1 MTDEA
6 KARAQIT
13 RQRNKEAR
21 AAARAE
27 REAQERQ
34 DKVLVLKGLRAVL
47 EDPGATAAQRIF
59 AVSVMDRMGHYGYVP
74 YDMKHLDD
82 EIIAEFAKRLR
93 EQAGT

>member
-1 MTDEA
+1 MTDE

-13 RQRNKEAR
+13 RQRNKEIR
-21 AAARAE
+21 DAARAE
-27 REAQERQ
+27 REALEKTDRA
-34 DKVLVLKGLRAVL
+34 LVLGALRAVL

-59 AVSVMDRMGHYGYVP
+59 AVSVIDRMGHYGYVP